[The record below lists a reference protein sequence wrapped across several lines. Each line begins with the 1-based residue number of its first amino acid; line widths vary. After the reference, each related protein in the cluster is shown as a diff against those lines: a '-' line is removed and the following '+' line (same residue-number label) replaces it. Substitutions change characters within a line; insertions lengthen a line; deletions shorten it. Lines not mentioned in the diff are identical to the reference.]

1 MYEHLNR
8 SNFIIGIMATL
19 AISAE
24 RETPAVAAPLKLVPL
39 APGIAYVPGDVER
52 SLTCNTGV
60 ITSGGR
66 LTIVDAA
73 IPEGAAAAYAA
84 IRRQTELPA
93 VRVIDTHYH
102 LDHTYGNAYWS
113 DRGAQPIAY
122 AGLRSELVKSEPE
135 LFGGGRG
142 LWQKMAA
149 ALPQLR
155 SSRPLSPSYVKSGTT
170 FESGSDAITII
181 HPGIGHTH
189 ADAVVWVPG
198 KRALFTGD
206 LVVNGPYNAVADS
219 TIGSWIR
226 VLDDLRAL
234 QPRIVVPGH
243 GRAGG
248 PELIVAQQHYFRKVT
263 QEIDRAVE
271 SGRAVDAEIPTI
283 HRRML
288 ADPATASFVND
299 GRFTYSGFFQFHDL
313 AAKIYHERTNK
324 VLARR
329 SEGPP
334 PARCCGDLNRYRAAE
349 RTA

>member
-1 MYEHLNR
+1 MHRHPSR
-8 SNFIIGIMATL
+8 SDFIGALAIL
-19 AISAE
+19 AISAG
-24 RETPAVAAPLKLVPL
+24 RRTSASTGSSKLVDL
-39 APGIAYVPGDVER
+39 APGIAYVPGDIER

-66 LTIVDAA
+66 ITIVDAA

-84 IRRQTELPA
+84 IRARTDLPV

-113 DRGAQPIAY
+113 DRGARPVAY
-122 AGLRSELVKSEPE
+122 AGLRSELAKSEPE
-135 LFGGGRG
+135 LFGGGSG
-142 LWQKMAA
+142 LWQKMAGV
-149 ALPQLR
+149 LPELR
-155 SSRPLSPSYVKSGTT
+155 SSRPLSPSYVRSGTT
-170 FESGSDAITII
+170 FGSGRDAIAII
-181 HPGIGHTH
+181 HPGIAHTH
-189 ADAVVWVPG
+189 SDAVVWVPA

-234 QPRIVVPGH
+234 RPEIVVPGH

-248 PELIVAQQHYFRKVT
+248 PELIVAQQHYFKKVT
-263 QEIDRAVE
+263 QEVDRAIE
-271 SGRAVDAEIPTI
+271 SGRAMDAEISAI
-283 HRRML
+283 HRRVL

-299 GRFTYSGFFQFHDL
+299 GHLRYSGFFHFHDL

-324 VLARR
+324 TLARR
-329 SEGPP
+329 SQAPP
-334 PARCCGDLNRYRAAE
+334 PAKCCGELYRYHME
-349 RTA
+349 ETA

>member
-1 MYEHLNR
+1 MHQHPSR
-8 SNFIIGIMATL
+8 GDFIGTL
-19 AISAE
+19 AILALSTG
-24 RETPAVAAPLKLVPL
+24 RGTAAGASSSKLVRL

-60 ITSGGR
+60 ILGDGR
-66 LTIVDAA
+66 ITIVDAA

-84 IRRQTELPA
+84 IRAQSDLPI

-113 DRGAQPIAY
+113 DRGAQPVAY
-122 AGLRSELVKSEPE
+122 AGLRSELEKAEPE
-135 LFGGGRG
+135 LFGGGPG
-142 LWQKMAA
+142 LWQKMAG

-155 SSRPLSPSYVKSGTT
+155 TSRPLSPAFVKNGTT
-170 FESGSDAITII
+170 FGSGSDAITVI

-189 ADAVVWVPG
+189 SDAVVWVPA

-219 TIGSWIR
+219 TIGPWIR

-234 QPRIVVPGH
+234 RPEIVVPGH

-248 PELIVAQQHYFRKVT
+248 PELIAAQQCYFQKLT
-263 QEIDRAVE
+263 QEVDRAVA
-271 SGRAVDAEIPTI
+271 SGGSVDAEIPAI

-288 ADPATASFVND
+288 TDPATASFVND
-299 GRFTYSGFFQFHDL
+299 GHFAYSGFFHFHDL
-313 AAKIYHERTNK
+313 VAKIYQERTGK
-324 VLARR
+324 TLAR
-329 SEGPP
+329 SSQAPP
-334 PARCCGDLNRYRAAE
+334 PARCCGDLARNRVWEKLA
-349 RTA
+349 

>member
-1 MYEHLNR
+1 MYEYPSR
-8 SNFIIGIMATL
+8 ADFIIGMLATL
-19 AISAE
+19 TISEGRPAA
-24 RETPAVAAPLKLVPL
+24 AVAASSELVRL
-39 APGIAYVPGDVER
+39 APGIAYVPGDIER

-60 ITSGGR
+60 ITGDGR
-66 LTIVDAA
+66 ITVVDAA

-84 IRRQTELPA
+84 IRMQTDLPV

-113 DRGAQPIAY
+113 DRGARPVAY
-122 AGLRSELVKSEPE
+122 AGLRGELAKSEPE
-135 LFGGGRG
+135 LFGRGPG
-142 LWQKMAA
+142 LWQKMAG

-155 SSRPLSPSYVKSGTT
+155 SSRPLSPSYVESGTT
-170 FESGSDAITII
+170 FGSGREALTII

-189 ADAVVWVPG
+189 SDAVVWVPA

-226 VLDDLRAL
+226 VLDDLHAL
-234 QPRIVVPGH
+234 RPEIVVPGH

-248 PELIVAQQHYFRKVT
+248 PELIVAQQHYFEKVT
-263 QEIDRAVE
+263 QEVDRAIA
-271 SGRAVDAEIPTI
+271 SGRAVDAEIPAI

-299 GRFTYSGFFQFHDL
+299 GRFKYSGFFHFRDL
-313 AAKIYHERTNK
+313 AAKIYHERTSK
-324 VLARR
+324 TLARLP
-329 SEGPP
+329 EAPP
-334 PARCCGDLNRYRAAE
+334 PARCCGDLYRF
-349 RTA
+349 RTEETT